1 VKVVITATDF
11 PDADI
16 EREILANA
24 GHEVVVA
31 DARTSDDIVE
41 IAQDAAA
48 LLVQLVSIDADTL
61 ASLPRLRFISR
72 YGVGVDN
79 IDLEAATARGV
90 LVANVPAYGGDEV
103 ALHATSMILA
113 LVRHLSDFD
122 RTVRS
127 GRWHYRATGPLPSTA
142 DLTLGVFGLGRIGQT
157 VAERAGIWF
166 GQVIAYDSHVTDGRA
181 VELVDDVDELFRRAD
196 VVSVHVP
203 LTNQTAGAVDR
214 RRLRLLGPGGHL
226 VNTARGAVVRLDDLL
241 DALDAEE
248 LRGAAL
254 DVQPEEPPPA
264 GHPVLAHPRLL
275 LTPHVAWYSE
285 AAEADLRG
293 QAAENVVAWAGGEPQ
308 NLVR

>member
-16 EREILANA
+16 EREIVANA

-31 DARTSDDIVE
+31 DVRSADDIIDV
-41 IAQDAAA
+41 AADAAA
-48 LLVQLVSIDADTL
+48 LLVQLVSFDADTL
-61 ASLPRLRFISR
+61 ARLPELRFISR

-79 IDLEAATARGV
+79 IDLEAATAQGV

-103 ALHATSMILA
+103 ALHATSMILT
-113 LVRHLSDFD
+113 LIRHLADFD
-122 RTVRS
+122 RAVRS
-127 GRWHYRATGPLPSTA
+127 GRWHYRDTGPVPSTA
-142 DLTLGVFGLGRIGQT
+142 DLTLGVFGLGRIGRT
-157 VAERAGIWF
+157 VAARAGVWF
-166 GQVIAYDSHVTDGRA
+166 GQVIAHDPRVTDGGA
-181 VELVDDVDELFRRAD
+181 VELVDVDELFHRAD

-203 LTNQTAGAVDR
+203 LTNETAGAVDR
-214 RRLRLLGPGGHL
+214 RRLRLLGPGGYL

-241 DALDAEE
+241 DALDAGE

-264 GHPVLAHPRLL
+264 GHPVLTHPRLL

-285 AAEADLRG
+285 AAEADLRR
-293 QAAENVVAWAGGEPQ
+293 QAAQNVVAWAGGEPQ
-308 NLVR
+308 NLVH